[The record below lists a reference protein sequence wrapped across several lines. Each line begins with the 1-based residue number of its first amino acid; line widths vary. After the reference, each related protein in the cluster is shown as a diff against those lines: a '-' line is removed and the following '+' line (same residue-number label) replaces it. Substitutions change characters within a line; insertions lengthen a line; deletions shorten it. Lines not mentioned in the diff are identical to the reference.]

1 MKISIAFAVAVTAAV
16 FGMGI
21 YVKSHPPEG
30 SQKGILWLRRGLRVA
45 AVSSTAILSLFIVMF
60 YFPPVS
66 PSLVWPLMLSAFAG
80 NILNLVSLVYC
91 LRELNGESLCA
102 AFLVLLDQFL
112 WILYAIRAMTV
123 DF

>member
-1 MKISIAFAVAVTAAV
+1 MKVLIAFAVAFTAAL

-21 YVKSHPPEG
+21 YTKSHPPEA
-30 SQKGILWLRRGLRVA
+30 SEKGVVWLRQGLRIG
-45 AVSSTAILSLFIVMF
+45 AVSSTVVLLLYIIMF

-66 PSLVWPLMLSAFAG
+66 PSLVWPLMLTAFAG

-91 LRELNGESLCA
+91 LRELSGESLCA
-102 AFLVLLDQFL
+102 ALFVLLNQFL

>member
-1 MKISIAFAVAVTAAV
+1 MKVLIAFSVAFTGAL

-21 YVKSHPPEG
+21 YAKSNPPEISERG
-30 SQKGILWLRRGLRVA
+30 VVSLRRGLQVGT
-45 AVSSTAILSLFIVMF
+45 VSSTVVLLLYIIMF

-66 PSLVWPLMLSAFAG
+66 PSLVWPLVLTAFAG

-91 LRELNGESLCA
+91 LRELSGESLCA
-102 AFLVLLDQFL
+102 ALVVLLNQFL
-112 WILYAIRAMTV
+112 WILFAIRAMTV